1 MKYFDW
7 DEEKNQKLKSERG
20 IGFEEIIN
28 AIIDGNLIIIL
39 EHPRRAN
46 QKMYVLNIDK
56 YAYVVPFVEEREKNF
71 LKTIYPSRTMTKKYI
86 MEVNK

>member
-7 DEEKNQKLKSERG
+7 DAAKNEKLKSERG

-28 AIIDGNLIIIL
+28 AIIDGNLIITL
-39 EHPRRAN
+39 GHTRRAN
-46 QKMYVLNIDK
+46 QKMYIINIDN
-56 YAYVVPFVEEREKNF
+56 YAYVVPFVEEKEKNF

-86 MEVNK
+86 VGVKK